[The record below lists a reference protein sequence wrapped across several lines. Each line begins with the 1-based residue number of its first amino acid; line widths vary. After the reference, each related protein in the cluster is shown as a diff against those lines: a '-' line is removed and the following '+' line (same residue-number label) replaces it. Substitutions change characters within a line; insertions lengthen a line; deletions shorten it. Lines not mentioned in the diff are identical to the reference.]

1 MSDMA
6 GERVKTIE
14 PTVFQE
20 ELLNLKQNLEYAK
33 KVLSKREWTSLM
45 DIVAR
50 YAAKE
55 LGFEVYVGDAPA
67 GEDE

>member
-33 KVLSKREWTSLM
+33 KVLSQREWLSHM
-45 DIVAR
+45 DIVTR
-50 YAAKE
+50 YAAHE
-55 LGFEVYVGDAPA
+55 L